1 MSFYSC
7 ISKNCYLKWKSI
19 VLKRHHFIHSI
30 HLTSVQLLVI
40 FYNSWGI
47 SPVIFYNS
55 WGISPVIFYNSWGIS
70 PRDGVSINK
79 LTDPYNLMALL
90 IKTIVSVL
98 NVCILITSILIR
110 LASLPMIMLVSTFK
124 TSIILLIYDHMTLG
138 IKRACHGHDHTVV
151 PPPIKLTATI

>member
-1 MSFYSC
+1 VSFYSC

-30 HLTSVQLLVI
+30 HLTSVQLL
-40 FYNSWGI
+40 
-47 SPVIFYNS
+47 VIFYNS

-138 IKRACHGHDHTVV
+138 IKRACHGHDRTVV
-151 PPPIKLTATI
+151 GFITAYAINVYYH